1 MMKRYE
7 YKFIKQEA
15 KLGFAQQKKIE
26 EAEKE
31 WNDLGMQGWKFCK
44 EGNGVIIF
52 IREMDV

>member
-1 MMKRYE
+1 MKRYE